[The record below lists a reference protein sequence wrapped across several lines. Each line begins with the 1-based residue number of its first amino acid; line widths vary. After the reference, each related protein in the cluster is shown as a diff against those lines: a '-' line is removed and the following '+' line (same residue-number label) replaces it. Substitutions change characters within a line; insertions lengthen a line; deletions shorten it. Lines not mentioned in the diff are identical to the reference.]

1 MATGTNTPLASDAKA
16 EKVAQLEKA
25 KIKQAKKLLAPEA
38 NAAMIAAYHQKNTGL
53 ESEEIG
59 IMEALYAIE
68 DWNSELKGNNPLQ
81 LTERMLLSQAIALNQ
96 IFTALANK
104 SSRQEYMKNLETYM
118 RLALKAQSQSR
129 ATLETLANIKQPP
142 HVVIAKQAN
151 LANNQQVNN
160 GPMPDSKMVQGNAPA
175 SSVSDNNIIPTKAAK
190 HAAAIQSV

>member
-160 GPMPDSKMVQGNAPA
+160 SPMPDSKMVQGNAPA

>member
-118 RLALKAQSQSR
+118 RLALKAQSQAR

-160 GPMPDSKMVQGNAPA
+160 GPMPDSKIVQGNAPA
-175 SSVSDNNIIPTKAAK
+175 TSVSDNNIIPTKAAK

>member
-118 RLALKAQSQSR
+118 RLALKAQSQAR

-175 SSVSDNNIIPTKAAK
+175 TSVSDNNIIPTKAAK

>member
-16 EKVAQLEKA
+16 EKVAQLKKA

-118 RLALKAQSQSR
+118 RLALKAQSQAR

-160 GPMPDSKMVQGNAPA
+160 SPMPDSKMVQGNAPA